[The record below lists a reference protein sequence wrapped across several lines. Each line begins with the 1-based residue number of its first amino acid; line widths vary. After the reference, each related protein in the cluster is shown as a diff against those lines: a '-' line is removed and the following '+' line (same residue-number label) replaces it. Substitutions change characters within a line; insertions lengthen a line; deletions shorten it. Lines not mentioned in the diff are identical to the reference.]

1 MGEGLLP
8 MTGKQLIWIAATAD
22 VHPRTVRRWRE
33 GRSRPKQTK
42 RIREAIIALG
52 WPELL
57 PEMQDTE

>member
-1 MGEGLLP
+1 MGKGLLP
-8 MTGKQLIWIAATAD
+8 MTGKQERWIAVTAD
-22 VHPRTVRRWRE
+22 VHPRTIRRWRE
-33 GRSRPKQTK
+33 GRSRKAESE